1 VASEC
6 INFFS
11 LVILNITSKK
21 LGFRLDLDPPLV
33 VIGSDR
39 IMIDDKFS
47 LWISGK
53 IQTIDPVYSD
63 FLT

>member
-1 VASEC
+1 MASEC